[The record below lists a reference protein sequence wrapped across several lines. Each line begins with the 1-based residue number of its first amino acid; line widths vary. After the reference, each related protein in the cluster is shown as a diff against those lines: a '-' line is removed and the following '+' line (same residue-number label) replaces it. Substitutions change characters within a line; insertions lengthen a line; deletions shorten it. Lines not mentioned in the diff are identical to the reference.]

1 MAGGP
6 LVKVWHQSIRFPG
19 GSRSTTVA
27 PRRGLVSPMVV
38 PSLLIIAAVLLVVLD
53 PNPGA
58 FIAQISLVVAAL
70 GLSVS
75 SLVAPRADTVVLVG
89 TSPIASVAASLL
101 ADRPTRAGVDVLHAA
116 TFADAAVLVRAS
128 HCAEVIVA
136 EPGILGTSPLVD
148 ARGVTPMITSGS
160 DAIERLLGRVLVR
173 FDGAFD
179 PADTVSLTAKDRIY
193 AALKRSVDIGF
204 SIGLG
209 FGVLAI
215 APLVALLI
223 RLDSPGPVFYT
234 QQRVGLDGQL
244 FRIFKFRT
252 MRQDAEKH
260 GAVWAKVG
268 DARVTRVG
276 RFLRLTRIDELP
288 QIWNVL
294 RGDMTLV
301 GPRPERPEFTS
312 LLEAEIPGYAD
323 RHRVKPGIT
332 GWAQVRYRYTSTV
345 RDAEAKLEYDLYY
358 VKYRS
363 IGLDLQVLLKTVAV
377 VVQMRGC

>member
-1 MAGGP
+1 M
-6 LVKVWHQSIRFPG
+6 KVWPQSIQSPG
-19 GSRSTTVA
+19 VSRSTVLA
-27 PRRGLVSPMVV
+27 PRRGPV
-38 PSLLIIAAVLLVVLD
+38 PSAVAPALLIVAAALLFVLD
-53 PNPGA
+53 PTPGV
-58 FIAQISLVVAAL
+58 FIAQTSLVLAAL
-70 GLSVS
+70 GLGVS
-75 SLVAPRADTVVLVG
+75 SLFAPRADTVVLVG

-101 ADRPTRAGVDVLHAA
+101 ADRQARAGVDVLHAA
-116 TFADAAVLVRAS
+116 TFADAAVLVRSS

-148 ARGVTPMITSGS
+148 ARGVTPMITSGV

-173 FDGAFD
+173 FEGGSDSAES
-179 PADTVSLTAKDRIY
+179 VSLGGRDRVY
-193 AALKRSVDIGF
+193 ASVKRAVDIGF
-204 SIGLG
+204 SVGLG
-209 FGVLAI
+209 LGVMTLV
-215 APLVALLI
+215 PFVALVI
-223 RLDSPGPVFYT
+223 RLDSPGPVFYS
-234 QQRVGLDGQL
+234 QQRVGLDGRL

-288 QIWNVL
+288 QVWNVL

-323 RHRVKPGIT
+323 RHQVKPGIT